1 MLLNAT
7 TAVTTP
13 AILLVPYG
21 EHHVLWYNEWMKSP
35 DLQELTASEPLTLEE
50 EYAMQ
55 LSWQTDFDKLTF
67 IACHPIPGTLSKSAG
82 QDSCDGVISSQVYD
96 APEKMIGD
104 VNLFL
109 RLAYELDEEG
119 EEMLNRPYVRGEIEL
134 MIASPSDQGR
144 GFGKAILL
152 AFLQYIKC
160 HTVDILDQYK
170 SHSPEGAEA
179 HIQNK
184 DVKMGGL
191 VLVSKINKTNVKSR
205 KLFESVGFGQ
215 VGKEDYFGEIELK
228 LSGGVDG
235 LEPVDG
241 WCELGYRKAAV
252 SKQ

>member
-1 MLLNAT
+1 
-7 TAVTTP
+7 
-13 AILLVPYG
+13 
-21 EHHVLWYNEWMKSP
+21 
-35 DLQELTASEPLTLEE
+35 LEE

-55 LSWQTDFDKLTF
+55 LSWQTDYDKLTF
-67 IACHPIPGTLSKSAG
+67 IACHPLSGPAS
-82 QDSCDGVISSQVYD
+82 QDSERGSNYGIVSSQGYD

-109 RLAYELDEEG
+109 RLAYELDGEG

-144 GFGKAILL
+144 GFGKATLL
-152 AFLQYIKC
+152 AFLQYIKN

-170 SHSPEGAEA
+170 SHSPDGIVNQVE
-179 HIQNK
+179 HQ

-205 KLFESVGFGQ
+205 SLFESVGFGQ

-235 LEPVDG
+235 LKPVDG
-241 WCELGYRKAAV
+241 WCEVGYQKSGV
-252 SKQ
+252 SQQ

>member
-7 TAVTTP
+7 TAVSTP

-21 EHHVLWYNEWMKSP
+21 EHHVLRYHEWMKSP

-50 EYAMQ
+50 EYVMQ
-55 LSWQTDFDKLTF
+55 LSWQTDYDKLTF
-67 IACHPIPGTLSKSAG
+67 IACHPLPGPASKIAGADSNDVIIP
-82 QDSCDGVISSQVYD
+82 SQGYD

-109 RLAYELDEEG
+109 RFAYELDGEG
-119 EEMLNRPYVRGEIEL
+119 EEILNRPYVRGEIEL

-144 GFGKAILL
+144 GFGKATLL
-152 AFLQYIKC
+152 AFLQYIKT

-170 SHSPEGAEA
+170 RHSPEGAEN
-179 HIQNK
+179 HIQHQ
-184 DVKMGGL
+184 DVKIGGL

-205 KLFESVGFGQ
+205 RLFESVGFGQ

-235 LEPVDG
+235 LKPVDG
-241 WCELGYRKAAV
+241 WCEVGYQKAAV
-252 SKQ
+252 SQQ